1 MQSPNLEKVQGWA
14 ARRLTEQQIA
24 DVMDFDLEE
33 LRKDR
38 DELKKF
44 REAIRKG
51 RSRGEAELRDALYRR
66 AKQGDAFAFTK
77 LMRREEQDSD

>member
-1 MQSPNLEKVQGWA
+1 MFNPEQVQALA

-24 DVMDFDLEE
+24 DVLNIDLEE

-38 DELKKF
+38 VSLSQY

-51 RSRGEAELRDALYRR
+51 VSRGEAEIRSALYQR
-66 AKQGDAFAFTK
+66 ARKGDAYAYEI
-77 LMRREEQDSD
+77 LRRRSDKNAD